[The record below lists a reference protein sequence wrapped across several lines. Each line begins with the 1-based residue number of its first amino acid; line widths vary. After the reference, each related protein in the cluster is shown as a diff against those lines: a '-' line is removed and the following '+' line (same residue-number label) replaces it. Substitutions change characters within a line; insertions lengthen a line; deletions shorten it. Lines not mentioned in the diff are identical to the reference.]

1 MIREAIRT
9 AVLPAKSGGECI
21 TEARLGSR
29 RARIGR
35 RLVGRL
41 GRAVGEGPTGL
52 KPR

>member
-29 RARIGR
+29 RT
-35 RLVGRL
+35 RLVRRL

-52 KPR
+52 